1 MISLSL
7 GGMVISG
14 LDAGLMALTEDMVK
28 NARRAGMDVLA
39 AAGNHGGAVD
49 WPAAFGPVMA
59 VGAATEDGRRCAFAA
74 SGHEVDL
81 WASGCPVDAALPD
94 GTPAWASGSSEST
107 AFVAGALTQLRR

>member
-14 LDAGLMALTEDMVK
+14 LDAGLMALAEDMVK

-39 AAGNHGGAVD
+39 AAGNHEGAVD

-59 VGAATEDGRRCAFAA
+59 VGAATQDGRGCVFAA
-74 SGHEVDL
+74 AGREVDL
-81 WASGCPVDAALPD
+81 WASGCPIDVAFPD
-94 GTPAWASGSSEST
+94 GTCLGSGSSEAT
-107 AFVAGALTQLRR
+107 AFVAGV